1 MRAEEDLV
9 VEEARRWRLVVL
21 DVGGE
26 KFSTQRTLLAK
37 FPTTR
42 LGRLM
47 RARTVDCVVQLCD
60 EVTFRPDRPPEFYFD
75 KAGGWSLSL
84 LTSYSTGQTLLTS
97 VVKSDQP

>member
-1 MRAEEDLV
+1 MIAEEDLV

-75 KAGGWSLSL
+75 KAGGWSHSHCSHHTEL
-84 LTSYSTGQTLLTS
+84 
-97 VVKSDQP
+97 VRHC